1 MSESNQQYPEKS
13 CSIERLVTIDNDVQK
28 VLEGK
33 KTATRR
39 NGVYALPGEIMELEG
54 KSFKIDAL
62 YAQTLGE
69 MTDADAQAEGYE
81 SLEGYKK
88 AILSIHPNMPW
99 VPKMNVWVHEYSPL
113 RD

>member
-1 MSESNQQYPEKS
+1 MSEVTQQYPEKS
-13 CSIERLVTIDNDVQK
+13 CSIERLVTIEKDVQK

-39 NGVYALPGEIMELEG
+39 NGVYAHPGEVMELEG
-54 KSFKIDAL
+54 KQFKVDAL
-62 YAQTLGE
+62 YAQKLGE
-69 MTDADAQAEGYE
+69 MTDQDAQAEGYE
-81 SLEGYKK
+81 SMEQYKD